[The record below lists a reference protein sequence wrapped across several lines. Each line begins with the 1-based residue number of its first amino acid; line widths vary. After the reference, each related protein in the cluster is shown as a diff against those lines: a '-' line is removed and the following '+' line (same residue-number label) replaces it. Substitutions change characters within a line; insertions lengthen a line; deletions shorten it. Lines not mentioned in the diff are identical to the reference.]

1 MSQVENWKI
10 PIPSYDLFPTVPL
23 TFDEV
28 FWETYWQNV
37 NKSVSIVREVLIKLE
52 KETKLK
58 MVGNKQKLE
67 KDETQEK
74 KQEELKRKRRRIMES
89 PTQSPL
95 RTSPDCSPE
104 KMEVRPTPSP
114 IPNLP
119 DLSPPPRVRIN
130 LFSLS
135 LTCFVNPLI
144 HMFLSILYQSPL

>member
-1 MSQVENWKI
+1 MSQVEDWKI

-28 FWETYWQNV
+28 YWEAYWPIV
-37 NKSVSIVREVLIKLE
+37 NKPASLVREVLMKLE
-52 KETKLK
+52 KETKEKAK

-74 KQEELKRKRRRIMES
+74 KQEELKHKRRRIMES

-95 RTSPDCSPE
+95 PMSLDYTPE
-104 KMEVRPTPSP
+104 KTEVRHTPSP

-119 DLSPPPRVRIN
+119 DLSPPTRVRMI
-130 LFSLS
+130 LFY
-135 LTCFVNPLI
+135 LTLT
-144 HMFLSILYQSPL
+144 

>member
-1 MSQVENWKI
+1 MSQVEDWKI
-10 PIPSYDLFPTVPL
+10 PIPSYDLLPTVPL

-28 FWETYWQNV
+28 YWEAYWPIV
-37 NKSVSIVREVLIKLE
+37 NHPASFVREVLIKLE
-52 KETKLK
+52 KETKEKEK
-58 MVGNKQKLE
+58 MAGNKQKLE
-67 KDETQEK
+67 KDETQVK
-74 KQEELKRKRRRIMES
+74 KQQELKRKRRRIMES

-130 LFSLS
+130 L
-135 LTCFVNPLI
+135 V
-144 HMFLSILYQSPL
+144 

>member
-1 MSQVENWKI
+1 MSQVEDWKI
-10 PIPSYDLFPTVPL
+10 PIPSYDLLPTVPL

-28 FWETYWQNV
+28 YWEAYWPIV
-37 NKSVSIVREVLIKLE
+37 TKPASLVREVLIKLE

-67 KDETQEK
+67 KDETQVK
-74 KQEELKRKRRRIMES
+74 KQQELKCKRRRIMES

-130 LFSLS
+130 LF
-135 LTCFVNPLI
+135 
-144 HMFLSILYQSPL
+144 

>member
-1 MSQVENWKI
+1 MT
-10 PIPSYDLFPTVPL
+10 FPL

-28 FWETYWQNV
+28 YWETYWP
-37 NKSVSIVREVLIKLE
+37 IVTKPALLGREVLMKLE
-52 KETKLK
+52 KETKEK

-67 KDETQEK
+67 KDETQVK
-74 KQEELKRKRRRIMES
+74 KQQELKCKRRRIMES

-130 LFSLS
+130 L
-135 LTCFVNPLI
+135 V
-144 HMFLSILYQSPL
+144 

>member
-1 MSQVENWKI
+1 LYFNPGITTNLRNQGLSVSQVEDWKI

-28 FWETYWQNV
+28 YWEAYWPIV
-37 NKSVSIVREVLIKLE
+37 NKPASFVREVLMKLE
-52 KETKLK
+52 KETKEKKK

-67 KDETQEK
+67 KDETQVK
-74 KQEELKRKRRRIMES
+74 KQQELKRKRRRIMES

-130 LFSLS
+130 LF
-135 LTCFVNPLI
+135 
-144 HMFLSILYQSPL
+144 

>member
-28 FWETYWQNV
+28 YWETYWQNV

-95 RTSPDCSPE
+95 RTSPDCQ
-104 KMEVRPTPSP
+104 SP

-130 LFSLS
+130 LF
-135 LTCFVNPLI
+135 
-144 HMFLSILYQSPL
+144 

>member
-1 MSQVENWKI
+1 MIDLENELK
-10 PIPSYDLFPTVPL
+10 
-23 TFDEV
+23 
-28 FWETYWQNV
+28 
-37 NKSVSIVREVLIKLE
+37 E
-52 KETKLK
+52 KEK

-67 KDETQEK
+67 KDETQVK
-74 KQEELKRKRRRIMES
+74 KQQELKRKRRRIMES

-130 LFSLS
+130 LFYFI
-135 LTCFVNPLI
+135 LTCIVNPLI
-144 HMFLSILYQSPL
+144 HMFLSISIMIRQILLPH